1 MKKTAIALALIALS
15 NQGNPTGG
23 VGKNQGVP
31 IYAQQQPIPM
41 MPMMGYPMMGG
52 WGGRRRD
59 RSSSRNRSRS
69 RSRRRS
75 TTPTSSSTSSSSN
88 SNGGDTHIH
97 YHYYNST
104 SSDSN
109 SNTTSSDASNTNTTD
124 NSTNTDTSNTTDTNL
139 TMFLLNAARNG
150 YLANDFLNNLNNNY
164 RNQPIVNTRTPMVN
178 SYDTSNGYSYNVPNN
193 VNNQY
198 NSIGN
203 NNGQGYNTYY
213 APNVNTYTP
222 NIRGALGNARN
233 NIYRVNGFNSPD
245 FHRRQDFGRVL
256 FD

>member
-15 NQGNPTGG
+15 NQGNPTVG

-31 IYAQQQPIPM
+31 IYAAQQPIPM
-41 MPMMGYPMMGG
+41 MPMMGYPMMNG
-52 WGGRRRD
+52 WGGGRRRD

-75 TTPTSSSTSSSSN
+75 PSPTSS
-88 SNGGDTHIH
+88 GDTHIH

-104 SSDSN
+104 D
-109 SNTTSSDASNTNTTD
+109 SNTTSTNTT
-124 NSTNTDTSNTTDTNL
+124 SSNTTENTTSLESTDTNL

-164 RNQPIVNTRTPMVN
+164 RNQPIVNTRAPTVN
-178 SYDTSNGYSYNVPNN
+178 NYDTSNGYNYNTPNN

-203 NNGQGYNTYY
+203 TNGQNGQGYNIYY
-213 APNVNTYTP
+213 TPNANTYTP
-222 NIRGALGNARN
+222 NIRGTLGNARN
-233 NIYRVNGFNSPD
+233 NIYRVNGFN
-245 FHRRQDFGRVL
+245 
-256 FD
+256 